1 MRTSPC
7 LGLLPA
13 PTRLQRLLHNAEFE
27 QNLIEAEGAALHKRL
42 TRYRTTTDQSD
53 VETIVVVGD
62 PAQSIVEQGASL
74 PPRSRGCH
82 HRSERR
88 PSSDRPTA
96 VFAANDL
103 NALGMISEFNR
114 LGIGVPSEISV
125 VGYDD
130 TSYVG
135 HGAQGLTTIH
145 QPVHEMGSRA
155 AELLVERI
163 ECGRTTTAHEVLPP
177 MLVVRGTT
185 APVVH

>member
-1 MRTSPC
+1 
-7 LGLLPA
+7 
-13 PTRLQRLLHNAEFE
+13 
-27 QNLIEAEGAALHKRL
+27 
-42 TRYRTTTDQSD
+42 
-53 VETIVVVGD
+53 
-62 PAQSIVEQGASL
+62 
-74 PPRSRGCH
+74 
-82 HRSERR
+82 
-88 PSSDRPTA
+88 
-96 VFAANDL
+96 
-103 NALGMISEFNR
+103 MISEFNR